1 MDPMTSSGQFNL
13 LEVHFGIN
21 GQRLDAVEMQAREY
35 SVALND
41 FYIVTELP
49 IGGVGG
55 YYEVT
60 WLMTFNVWSM
70 LLARFKYL

>member
-1 MDPMTSSGQFNL
+1 MGPMVSSGQFNL

-21 GQRLDAVEMQAREY
+21 GQRLDAAEIQAREY

-55 YYEVT
+55 HYKVP
-60 WLMTFNVWSM
+60 WLI
-70 LLARFKYL
+70 